1 MDLLRI
7 ATSGSVDDG
16 KSTLIGR
23 LLYET
28 KQIPEDKLQ
37 AIESAS
43 LKRGLDFLD
52 LSLLT
57 DGLIAERAQGITIDV
72 AHIYFHTEER
82 KFIIADTPG
91 HVEYTRNMVTGASN
105 AQASIILIDARK
117 GILEQTKRHLY
128 IAHLLQL
135 SNVIVAVNKMDLV
148 DYDEAVFRNIQ
159 REFEHLIKCIGFHGN
174 VHFLPMSALKGEGVT
189 QFLGYQK
196 WFEGAP
202 LLDLLIQLPVLEENT
217 SSQAFRFQVQHVI
230 RPKSSTHPDFRGFA
244 GSLHAGESFV
254 GQRVSNARSGQSS
267 SIKSIEKWGNAISSS
282 KKDLALTLI
291 LEDEIDLRRGDILLP
306 EEALGNTRKQVTAEL
321 CWLNGE
327 SHQSG
332 TTYLLQQGTA
342 RTKCKIKS
350 ITKSLDLLDL
360 QWKTGGTLESNS
372 ISEIELQL
380 AAPMHMDPY
389 STSNKLGAFILIH
402 PQSMLTLAVG
412 FPKR

>member
-43 LKRGLDFLD
+43 FKRGLDFLD

-72 AHIYFHTEER
+72 AHIYFHTPER

-91 HVEYTRNMVTGASN
+91 HVEYTRNMVTGAST

-117 GILEQTKRHLY
+117 GILEQTKRHLF

-135 SNVIVAVNKMDLV
+135 SRVIVAVNKMDLV
-148 DYDEAVFRNIQ
+148 DYEEEVFRNIQ
-159 REFEHLIKCIGFHGN
+159 SEFERMIERIGFQGK

-196 WFEGAP
+196 WFEGP
-202 LLDLLIQLPVLEENT
+202 SLLDLLTELPLMEEEDKEE
-217 SSQAFRFQVQHVI
+217 SFRFQVQHVI

-244 GSLHAGESFV
+244 GSLHTGETRV
-254 GQRVSNARSGQSS
+254 GQRISNARSGQSS
-267 SIKSIEKWGNAISSS
+267 TIKSMEKWGKAINSS

-291 LEDEIDLRRGDILLP
+291 LEDEIDLRRGDILLH
-306 EEALGNTRKQVTAEL
+306 ENEVASTRKQVKAEL
-321 CWLNGE
+321 CWLNGA
-327 SHQSG
+327 SHQAGS
-332 TTYLLQQGTA
+332 TYILQQGTA

-350 ITKSLDLLDL
+350 INKSIDLLNL
-360 QWKTGGTLESNS
+360 EWKAGGELESNS

-380 AAPMHMDPY
+380 ASPLHMDPY
-389 STSNKLGAFILIH
+389 SSVNKLGAFILIH

-412 FPKR
+412 FPKG